1 MQDERDSLKLWDRT
15 MKKTVELL
23 TQDITLLTTTS
34 QRLDD
39 SLCDITTVEPGV
51 CY

>member
-1 MQDERDSLKLWDRT
+1 MQDERDSLKLWNRT
-15 MKKTVELL
+15 LKTIELL
-23 TQDITLLTTTS
+23 TQDITLLTTTP